1 MSGRNWK
8 EHNSRFKRNGT
19 TCCGSLEEGS
29 LICMLC
35 RDNKEIPALEFTF
48 FDKWHEAKCDKK
60 EGKAFDSVYF

>member
-8 EHNSRFKRNGT
+8 VHIHNIRFKRNGT
-19 TCCGSLEEGS
+19 TCYGSLEEGS

-48 FDKWHEAKCDKK
+48 FDKWHEEKC
-60 EGKAFDSVYF
+60 GKAFDSVNF